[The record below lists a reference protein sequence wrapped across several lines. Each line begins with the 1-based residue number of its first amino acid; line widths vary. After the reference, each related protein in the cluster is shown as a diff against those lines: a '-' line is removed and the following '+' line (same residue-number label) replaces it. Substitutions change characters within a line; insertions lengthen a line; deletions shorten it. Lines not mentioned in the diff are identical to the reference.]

1 MMKVEGDAGI
11 IDWPAILEGD
21 ELREYKLLLTVIVG
35 EPGGSVLLLGMK
47 LLLPKKPV
55 IV

>member
-21 ELREYKLLLTVIVG
+21 ELREYELLLTVIAG

-47 LLLPKKPV
+47 LLLPKKGV